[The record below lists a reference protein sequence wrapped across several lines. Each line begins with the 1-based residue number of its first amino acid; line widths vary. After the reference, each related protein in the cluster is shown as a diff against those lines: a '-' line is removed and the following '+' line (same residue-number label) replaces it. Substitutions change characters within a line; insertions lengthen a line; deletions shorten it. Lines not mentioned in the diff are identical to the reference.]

1 MEKTDTERKI
11 KELLINQD
19 NFDEIIRLVRE
30 LNSPTSLADK
40 YLELFSKFKES
51 GFTLMVR
58 RLSKL
63 SETHFTP
70 SIEELTGYSIQEI
83 NELPSKF
90 VSLVFDEDVVNIR
103 NSFKNIELNNINYTE
118 SSYRLKNKNGLI
130 IWINEYLTK
139 IYDETVNDF
148 IVISILIN
156 ASGIKKREVE
166 LDKSNYELHELNKA
180 KDKLISIVSHDLR
193 APFTSLLGFTEILLN
208 ESNLSEK
215 DRTEYLKYIY
225 EASQSQLQL
234 VNYLLDWSRL
244 KLGTM
249 TVNPVRLN
257 LKMLISNCV
266 SSLTGAAIRKNI
278 DIKTDISSDINVN
291 CDERLTTQAIS
302 NLISNAIK
310 FTPESKRV
318 YVSAEKFK
326 EGMIEII
333 IKDEGVGIAEKNQE
347 KLFRIDQ
354 KFSLSGTSGEK
365 GSGLGLTLVKEIVEN
380 QNGDIWF
387 YSKENEGSEFHI
399 TLPESQ
405 NIILIVEDDPI
416 QRNLYKR
423 IVSKALVH
431 FQVLEAVNGFEAM
444 SILMKNMPSLIITD
458 HDMPLMNGIQLVEAL
473 RKKDPHKKVEV
484 IVISAKLDNSIDE
497 KYLELGVKQI
507 HSKPIHTEKM
517 VKVLQQSIY

>member
-1 MEKTDTERKI
+1 M
-11 KELLINQD
+11 
-19 NFDEIIRLVRE
+19 
-30 LNSPTSLADK
+30 
-40 YLELFSKFKES
+40 
-51 GFTLMVR
+51 
-58 RLSKL
+58 
-63 SETHFTP
+63 
-70 SIEELTGYSIQEI
+70 
-83 NELPSKF
+83 
-90 VSLVFDEDVVNIR
+90 
-103 NSFKNIELNNINYTE
+103 
-118 SSYRLKNKNGLI
+118 
-130 IWINEYLTK
+130 
-139 IYDETVNDF
+139 
-148 IVISILIN
+148 
-156 ASGIKKREVE
+156 
-166 LDKSNYELHELNKA
+166 
-180 KDKLISIVSHDLR
+180 
-193 APFTSLLGFTEILLN
+193 
-208 ESNLSEK
+208 
-215 DRTEYLKYIY
+215 KYIY

-484 IVISAKLDNSIDE
+484 IVISANLDNSIDE